1 MLRRRAMTT
10 DTHDPVRIP
19 AGQARALRERPRRAR
34 SVPLRSAWDRAVVDF
49 CAAWDLSRAERV
61 ILALTLRT
69 PTRHLDMLVRELLVE
84 AGGLA
89 LETARP
95 DEAAWCYATCELVT
109 SDLGDL
115 PSWDDIAMER
125 PLLDA
130 LVPPAVQGRGPESL
144 VWWCVRLVPASRDE
158 APDPARRRV
167 TAAVIYLA
175 VAVARALTADDEK
188 SRERAG
194 ILAARGGVV
203 ARRARDTAA
212 AAG

>member
-10 DTHDPVRIP
+10 ETHHRVRAP
-19 AGQARALRERPRRAR
+19 RPRSMRP
-34 SVPLRSAWDRAVVDF
+34 VPLRSAWDRAIADF
-49 CAAWDLSRAERV
+49 CTAWDLSRAERV

-69 PTRHLDMLVRELLVE
+69 PTRHLDMIVRELLVE

-89 LETARP
+89 LESARP
-95 DEAAWCYATCELVT
+95 EEAAWCYATCERVT

-115 PSWDDIAMER
+115 PPWDEIAMGR

-130 LVPPAVQGRGPESL
+130 LVPPAVRGRGPDSL

-158 APDPARRRV
+158 APDTARRRV
-167 TAAVIYLA
+167 TAAVLHLA
-175 VAVARALTADDEK
+175 VAVVRALTADAEA
-188 SRERAG
+188 SREQAG
-194 ILAARGGVV
+194 VLAALGAIV
-203 ARRARDTAA
+203 ARRARETVA